1 MSELIQIEGLV
12 LELLLIVSIVAIL
25 VRRFRIPYTVAL
37 VLAGLVLSFRER
49 LAIELTPE
57 IILTLLLPP
66 LVFEAAFHLSFE
78 KLRRNLRTII
88 ILAIPG
94 VILNMLV
101 VGGILSRW
109 AGIPI
114 SIALV
119 FGALIAA
126 TDPVS
131 VVAIFRKLGAPK
143 RLEVLLEGESLFNDG
158 TAIVLF
164 SLALGALESG
174 EFEIAAG
181 VSDFVRVG
189 GGGLLIGAVLGWLS
203 TKLMGQIDDY
213 LVETTLTTVL
223 AFGSYLV
230 AEQFH
235 LSGVLAVVAA
245 GLMAGNIGEREMSP
259 TTRIALF
266 NFWEY
271 VAFLANSAVFLL
283 IGLDIEIRALIQD
296 WQLILWSIAAVLIG
310 RTLSIYGLS
319 RLGRDLPGSW
329 RHVMFW
335 GGLRGAIALAL
346 ALSLP
351 EAQFGSMRSTLIG
364 MTYGV
369 VLFSLVVQGMTMNTL
384 MKRLK
389 IITKTDSQIEYER
402 RHARALAV
410 RAGYLHLQR
419 LSSDGLISD
428 ATWRSLEPV
437 LKQRQ
442 EVLTG
447 AVQEILSETPELE
460 AEEIVLARKEML
472 RAQRSALGNLRRSG
486 AISEESFE
494 ELVVEVDLALD
505 TRQEAWVADL
515 AAYQREVDIC
525 QLLFVIVSGFDLES
539 ASNALAMQG
548 LRVTRIHSKGGFLR
562 RRNHLLVLGLP
573 EGKLEEAEDTLRR
586 VCRRKVEFVQP
597 AMLGAGA
604 QTSDPVQVEIHKATL
619 FALDVER
626 CEVI

>member
-12 LELLLIVSIVAIL
+12 LELLLIVSVVAIL

-37 VLAGLVLSFRER
+37 VLVGLVLSFRQR
-49 LAIELTPE
+49 LAIELTPD

-101 VGGILSRW
+101 VAGILSRG

-114 SIALV
+114 SVALV

-143 RLEVLLEGESLFNDG
+143 RLEILLEGESLFNDG

-164 SLALGALESG
+164 SLALGALQSG
-174 EFEIAAG
+174 HFEFAAG
-181 VSDFVRVG
+181 LSDFVRVG
-189 GGGLLIGAVLGWLS
+189 GGGLLVGAVLGWLS
-203 TKLMGQIDDY
+203 SKLIGQIDDY

-230 AEQFH
+230 AEQLH

-245 GLMAGNIGEREMSP
+245 GLMSGNIGEREMSP

-283 IGLDIEIRALIQD
+283 IGLDIEIGALIQD

-319 RLGRDLPGSW
+319 RLGREVPGPW

-384 MKRLK
+384 IKRLK
-389 IITKTDSQIEYER
+389 IITKTESQIEYER
-402 RHARALAV
+402 RHARALAA

-419 LSSDGLISD
+419 LSSDGLISE

-494 ELVVEVDLALD
+494 ELVLEVDLALD
-505 TRQEAWVADL
+505 TRQEAWVAEL
-515 AAYQREVDIC
+515 AAHNSEVDIC

-548 LRVTRIHSKGGFLR
+548 LRVTRIRSKGGFLR
-562 RRNHLLVLGLP
+562 RRNHLLMLGLQ
-573 EGKLEEAEDTLRR
+573 EGKLEDAEDTLRR

-597 AMLGAGA
+597 AMLGAGIR
-604 QTSDPVQVEIHKATL
+604 TSGPVQIEIHKATL
-619 FALDVER
+619 FALAVER

>member
-49 LAIELTPE
+49 LAIHLTPD

-66 LVFEAAFHLSFE
+66 LVFEAAFHLSFDR
-78 KLRRNLRTII
+78 LRRNLRTII

-101 VGGILSRW
+101 VGGILSRG
-109 AGIPI
+109 AGIPV
-114 SIALV
+114 SMALV

-164 SLALGALESG
+164 SLALGALQTG
-174 EFEIAAG
+174 RFEISTG
-181 VSDFVRVG
+181 ISDFIRVG
-189 GGGLLIGAVLGWLS
+189 GGGLLVGGVLGWLI
-203 TKLMGQIDDY
+203 TKLIGQIDDY

-245 GLMAGNIGEREMSP
+245 GLMSGNIGEREMSP

-283 IGLDIEIRALIQD
+283 IGLDLEISVLVQD
-296 WQLILWSIAAVLIG
+296 WRLITWSIVAVLIG

-319 RLGRDLPGSW
+319 RLGREIPNRW

-351 EAQFGSMRSTLIG
+351 EENFGPMRTTLIG

-384 MKRLK
+384 LKRLG
-389 IITKTDSQIEYER
+389 IITKTESQIEYER
-402 RHARALAV
+402 RHARAMAV
-410 RAGYLHLQR
+410 RAGYMHLRR
-419 LSSDGLISD
+419 LSADGLISE
-428 ATWRSLEPV
+428 ATWRSMEPV

-447 AVQEILSETPELE
+447 AVQEILGETPELE

-494 ELVVEVDLALD
+494 ELLVEVDLALD
-505 TRQEAWVADL
+505 SRQESWVSDFL
-515 AAYQREVDIC
+515 PRGSESDIC
-525 QLLFVIVSGFDLES
+525 QLLFVVVSAFDLES

-548 LRVTRIHSKGGFLR
+548 LRATRIQSMGGFLR
-562 RRNHLLVLGLP
+562 RRNHLLLLGLP
-573 EGKLEEAEDTLRR
+573 EGKLEDAEDTLHR
-586 VCRRKVEFVQP
+586 VCRRR
-597 AMLGAGA
+597 
-604 QTSDPVQVEIHKATL
+604 VEIVPHAALGDHSSHTGDLSVDVHRATL

>member
-1 MSELIQIEGLV
+1 MIDLVQIESLV
-12 LELLLIVSIVAIL
+12 LELLLVVSVVAIL

-66 LVFEAAFHLSFE
+66 LVFEAAFHLSFVH
-78 KLRRNLRTII
+78 LRRDLKTIM

-94 VILNMLV
+94 VIVNMLV
-101 VGGILSRW
+101 VGGILSTG
-109 AGIPI
+109 AGLPL
-114 SIALV
+114 SVALV

-131 VVAIFRKLGAPK
+131 VVAIFRKLGVP
-143 RLEVLLEGESLFNDG
+143 RQLEVLLEGESLFNDG

-164 SLALGALESG
+164 SLALAALQSG
-174 EFEIAAG
+174 RFEIASG
-181 VSDFVRVG
+181 VADFIRVG
-189 GGGLLIGAVLGWLS
+189 GGGILIGVVLGWLIS
-203 TKLMGQIDDY
+203 RLMGQVDDY

-235 LSGVLAVVAA
+235 MSGVLAVVAA
-245 GLMAGNIGEREMSP
+245 GMMSGNIGEREMSP

-283 IGLDIEIRALIQD
+283 IGLDLEISALVQG
-296 WQLILWSIAAVLIG
+296 WQLILWSILAVFVG
-310 RTLSIYGLS
+310 RAISIYGLS
-319 RLGRDLPGSW
+319 RLGRDIPSSW

-351 EAQFGSMRSTLIG
+351 EAEFGELRTSLIV

-369 VLFSLVVQGMTMNTL
+369 VLFSLVVQGMTMNGL
-384 MKRLK
+384 LKRLG
-389 IITKTDSQIEYER
+389 IITKSDAQIEYER

-410 RAGYLHLQR
+410 RAGYQHLRR
-419 LSSDGLISD
+419 LSIDGLISE

-447 AVQEILSETPELE
+447 AVQEILKATPELE

-486 AISEESFE
+486 AISEESYE

-505 TRQEAWVADL
+505 SRQETWVSDFMP
-515 AAYQREVDIC
+515 RGSEDEIC
-525 QLLFVIVSGFDLES
+525 QLLFIIISGSDLES
-539 ASNALAMQG
+539 ATNALAMQG
-548 LRVTRIHSKGGFLR
+548 LQVTRIHSKGGFLR
-562 RRNHLLVLGLP
+562 RKNHLLLLGLP
-573 EGKLEEAEDTLRR
+573 EGKLKDAEATLRR
-586 VCRRKVEFVQP
+586 VCRRRVEFVPP
-597 AMLGAGA
+597 ALLDKEFE
-604 QTSDPVQVEIHKATL
+604 SRSEIPIDIHRATL
-619 FALDVER
+619 FVLDVEQ